1 MTETQGLIAGF
12 LLFFALFVY
21 TFWPQNVLANQ
32 HEQTRLDDLL
42 ERKEQLGEDLRDLNF
57 EFHAGKYS
65 EEDYQTQ
72 QAQLE
77 NETAQLLIEIEQL
90 RQA

>member
-21 TFWPQNVLANQ
+21 TFWPQKLLASPC
-32 HEQTRLDDLL
+32 EQPRLDDLL
-42 ERKEQLGEDLRDLNF
+42 ERKERLTEDLRDLNF

-72 QAQLE
+72 RAQLE
-77 NETAQLLIEIEQL
+77 NETAQLLAGMKQSD
-90 RQA
+90 R